1 MLAALNDFYIE
12 GVETSIPLYKTI
24 LNSDEY
30 KNGDLSTDFLK
41 RYDMIDRLTADLKKE
56 KEEKSEAALAA
67 AIIHSEYFKSRVQNN
82 TGNNANWKYK
92 LDWWK
97 MNYKIQDIEK
107 SFEGKIVEN
116 LGNNDYVIKIN
127 DNEHKLKI
135 ITMNSKGIEFI
146 LDQKYHKAKYL
157 EQSTNEMNIVIDNV
171 PIIINRNTHFDEV
184 VYKMTGG
191 ASGVDAQLSL
201 KSQIPGKVVSI
212 SVSEG
217 DFVKKGDVVCTLES
231 MKMQVAIK
239 SHKDGVVKT
248 IKVKETGTVAKGD
261 VVAEIE

>member
-1 MLAALNDFYIE
+1 
-12 GVETSIPLYKTI
+12 
-24 LNSDEY
+24 
-30 KNGDLSTDFLK
+30 
-41 RYDMIDRLTADLKKE
+41 
-56 KEEKSEAALAA
+56 
-67 AIIHSEYFKSRVQNN
+67 
-82 TGNNANWKYK
+82 
-92 LDWWK
+92 

-107 SFEGKIVEN
+107 SFEGRIIEN

-184 VYKMTGG
+184 VYKITGG
-191 ASGVDAQLSL
+191 ASNADAQLAL

-217 DFVKKGDVVCTLES
+217 DSVKKGDIVCTLES